1 MSSQM
6 RRLPSGKGMAASRTP
21 WQQESVLAAEGTWKQ
36 GPLGT
41 CAGEMMVP
49 ASKVEHMRG

>member
-36 GPLGT
+36 GPLGP